1 MDSSIRTSVTL
12 LQRLQQAETDERAW
26 FEFVDR
32 YGPQMHRW
40 CRRWIRQECDAEEI
54 VQNVMVTLARKFR
67 QFQYDPNRGK
77 FRYWLKTLVHHAWH
91 DFSIGRNPGDQGS
104 GDSVL
109 LNLLQRMEARDDLV
123 ERLQSEYDLELLEI
137 ARNQVMQEVE
147 PHVWESYRLCAE
159 EGLSG
164 QDVAARLNIRIG
176 AVYVHRSNVQKRL
189 AEIIQRLDQT

>member
-67 QFQYDPNRGK
+67 QFQLRP
-77 FRYWLKTLVHHAWH
+77 
-91 DFSIGRNPGDQGS
+91 
-104 GDSVL
+104 
-109 LNLLQRMEARDDLV
+109 
-123 ERLQSEYDLELLEI
+123 
-137 ARNQVMQEVE
+137 
-147 PHVWESYRLCAE
+147 ESR
-159 EGLSG
+159 
-164 QDVAARLNIRIG
+164 
-176 AVYVHRSNVQKRL
+176 
-189 AEIIQRLDQT
+189 